1 MISKILSSSVFLLC
15 AISAWEF
22 ASVAYIHVK
31 AELAQYLVQEAW
43 NRNRNLNLSAV
54 GADPAKPGHRPWP
67 WADTWPVAKL
77 DFPRQQEEQIVLAGA
92 TGNSLAF
99 GPGWMRASALP
110 GTEGMSVVAA
120 HRDTHFALLEHIQPG
135 DEIRVENYSG
145 KALYRVVERRIV
157 DSLQYNLMLDHS
169 EDRLVLITCYPFDAI
184 QPGGSL
190 RYMVIAEK
198 R

>member
-22 ASVAYIHVK
+22 ASVAYIHAK

-43 NRNRNLNLSAV
+43 NRNRSLNHSAV
-54 GADPAKPGHRPWP
+54 GADPAKPGYRPWP

-77 DFPRQQEEQIVLAGA
+77 VFPGQQVEQVVLAGA

-110 GTEGMSVVAA
+110 GSEGMSVVAA
-120 HRDTHFALLEHIQPG
+120 HRDTHFALLEHIQAG
-135 DEIRVENYSG
+135 DEIQVENYSG
-145 KALYRVVERRIV
+145 KTRYQVVERRIV
-157 DSLQYNLMLDHS
+157 DSLQYDLLLEHDEN
-169 EDRLVLITCYPFDAI
+169 RLVLVTCYPFDAI